1 MWMLK
6 RHRKEREKL
15 DDVLRLPLLVV
26 RFVAFMRISVG
37 SRDCIEI
44 SFTSTMVFF
53 ISYFL
58 SLSTFSFDETSKCIS
73 LFILSLSLSF
83 VSQYFWVTQGVVP
96 SLRWPWIC
104 CYFTIFFPSIFGLC
118 IKFLFYC
125 RSLSLSFSLLLFG
138 ILTFS
143 RINVP
148 EFFRALLMPIFS
160 PIVCALCVLIYICVY
175 VLSLSSSIFSI
186 LMCVCASER

>member
-1 MWMLK
+1 MYSSFHIFFLCPHFHLTK
-6 RHRKEREKL
+6 RRN
-15 DDVLRLPLLVV
+15 
-26 RFVAFMRISVG
+26 AF
-37 SRDCIEI
+37 C
-44 SFTSTMVFF
+44 
-53 ISYFL
+53 
-58 SLSTFSFDETSKCIS
+58 C
-73 LFILSLSLSF
+73 LFSLSLSF
-83 VSQYFWVTQGVVP
+83 FRFSIFLSNARRCPIITLALNLLLLHY
-96 SLRWPWIC
+96 
-104 CYFTIFFPSIFGLC
+104 FFPSIFGLC